1 MAIEYVNSINNTIH
15 ISIYNYDNKFC
26 HYVSIIQRLHT
37 SPTLN
42 KLCSTMTETELN
54 SDLAHL
60 LLKPVNIYSHLDVS
74 TKDSAGNT
82 GNILSIFT
90 QFDQFFNDFVPKYVH
105 ESARNGYVPHFL
117 LVYCYCP
124 IIYHFFPDSFV
135 DIVNEIH
142 VDRTEFDVSPSIAED
157 IITRKNP
164 FVIDKEFQLMLYKW
178 YLQLVESI
186 KDVNSFKMDP
196 FCSATLEIFPNKDHT
211 GGHAVTLLY
220 GQSNLEPNVDEY
232 FILDDH
238 NTISKFHD
246 YYNKHNERL
255 YDISVRDVDDIMISD
270 FNKNLH
276 QKCTIDSRCK
286 FSSRVTR
293 YVLCLEHNFL
303 TTEDDLLKPE
313 LRPDSIVVAKTP
325 PQLYQSVINNAT
337 VMPERQIIYKSS
349 KSKLISYFCVGLI
362 IGIIIGVICGARMP
376 SLSNINFAKSKP
388 FRMPILAQVESRT

>member
-1 MAIEYVNSINNTIH
+1 MTIEYVKSINDTIH
-15 ISIYNYDNKFC
+15 VSIYNFDNKFC

-42 KLCSTMTETELN
+42 QLCSAFTPEQLET
-54 SDLAHL
+54 DLAHL
-60 LLKPVNIYSHLDVS
+60 LIKPIAIYSHLNVE
-74 TKDSAGNT
+74 TKDSQGNT

-90 QFDQFFNDFVPKYVH
+90 QFDNFFNDFVPKYVD

-117 LVYCYCP
+117 LIYCYCP
-124 IIYHFFPDSFV
+124 LLYHLFPDSFV
-135 DIVNEIH
+135 KIINEVH

-164 FVIDKEFQLMLYKW
+164 FVIDKEFQRLLYQW
-178 YLQLVESI
+178 YMQMIESI
-186 KDVNSFKMDP
+186 KGITSFQMEP
-196 FCSATLEIFPNKDHT
+196 FCSATLEIFPNKEHT
-211 GGHAVTLLY
+211 GGHAVTLIY

-246 YYNKHNERL
+246 YYNKHSERL
-255 YDISVRDVDDIMISD
+255 YDISIRDVDDIMISA

-276 QKCTIDSRCK
+276 EKCSIDQRCK

-303 TTEDDLLKPE
+303 NVTDEVLKPTLKTNIITTPTTVTETE
-313 LRPDSIVVAKTP
+313 LTRVPPLTP
-325 PQLYQSVINNAT
+325 SVLTSTLNVKPNYT
-337 VMPERQIIYKSS
+337 RIIF
-349 KSKLISYFCVGLI
+349 IFCLGVLV
-362 IGIIIGVICGARMP
+362 GIIISVIIVTQRYQLTP
-376 SLSNINFAKSKP
+376 KPTSNRIWNQP
-388 FRMPILAQVESRT
+388 PSRT